1 MAPIGTG
8 KAAKVT
14 DQPSIA
20 ESFGYEP
27 PLSLVRAAQY
37 LRMSTEHQKYST
49 ENQAETI
56 QQYA

>member
-1 MAPIGTG
+1 
-8 KAAKVT
+8 VT

-49 ENQAETI
+49 ENQAEAI